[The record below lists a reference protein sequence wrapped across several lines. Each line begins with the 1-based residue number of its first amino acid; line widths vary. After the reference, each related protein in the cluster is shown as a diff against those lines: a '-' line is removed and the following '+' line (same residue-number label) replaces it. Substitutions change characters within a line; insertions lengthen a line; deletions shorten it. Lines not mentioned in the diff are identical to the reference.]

1 MHSAN
6 VHPDFTSHFAAPPP
20 QLELL
25 PQAFLYVAPR
35 SGEKNQT
42 HTMLLLGCKENGLF
56 DRVSV
61 S

>member
-35 SGEKNQT
+35 SGENKSDAHDATTRLQR
-42 HTMLLLGCKENGLF
+42 KWAF
-56 DRVSV
+56 
-61 S
+61 